1 MARIEITDLHKSFGS
16 IHVLKDITLT
26 VEDGEFAV
34 LVGPSGCGKS
44 TLLRVIAGLE
54 DLTGGELRIGGALMN
69 DVAPR
74 DRDIAMVFQSYALY
88 PHLDVARNMGYA
100 LEIRRQ
106 PKARIAAAIS
116 EAADDPRPDPAARP
130 PSPGAVRRPA
140 AARRHGPRH
149 RAPPQGLPVR
159 RAALEPRRA
168 AARGDAHRDR
178 QAAPRRSAPPR
189 STSHTTRSRR

>member
-1 MARIEITDLHKSFGS
+1 MATVDIQRVEKYFGAAQ
-16 IHVLKDITLT
+16 IIRGVDIT
-26 VEDGEFAV
+26 VADGEFAV

-54 DLTGGELRIGGALMN
+54 DLTGGTLCIGGQLMN

-116 EAADDPRPDPAARP
+116 EAADTL
-130 PSPGAVRRPA
+130 G
-140 AARRHGPRH
+140 
-149 RAPPQGLPVR
+149 
-159 RAALEPRRA
+159 
-168 AARGDAHRDR
+168 
-178 QAAPRRSAPPR
+178 
-189 STSHTTRSRR
+189 